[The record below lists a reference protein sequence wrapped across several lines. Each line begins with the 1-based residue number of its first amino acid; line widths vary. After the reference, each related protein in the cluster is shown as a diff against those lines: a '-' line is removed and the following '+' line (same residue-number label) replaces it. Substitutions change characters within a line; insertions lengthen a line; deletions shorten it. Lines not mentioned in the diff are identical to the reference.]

1 MYYTAVQTCV
11 YIMYRI
17 LLVSGQFYVQC
28 STETEEETEE
38 ERQYHVILTH
48 QGCQFPCS
56 MKLLTT

>member
-1 MYYTAVQTCV
+1 MCV